1 MLLQNVFCTRLMPVD
16 RPLKAAFAIF
26 PTQGSRHHKYDT
38 NVCKKGR
45 TPMYTIDFTKPVHIH
60 FIGIGGISMSGL
72 AEILLKEGFTVSGS
86 DSKESALTDHLT
98 ANGAQIFYGQR
109 ASNII
114 DGIDLVVYT
123 AAIHPDNP
131 EYACAKEK
139 NIPMMTR
146 ADLLGQIMKNYQIPI
161 AVSGTHGKTTTT
173 SMASHI
179 LLEGGFDPTISVG
192 GILPA
197 IGGNLR
203 LGHSGTF
210 ITEACEY
217 TNSFLSFF
225 PKISI
230 ILNMDADH
238 LDFFK
243 DIDDIRHSF
252 RKFAELL
259 PADGTLIINADTP
272 EYETITRELPCNV
285 LTYGLEHDADYTAAD
300 ITWDKYGHPSF
311 SVLFRGKKIGSYYLR
326 VPGIHNVSNALA
338 AIAVGRLLDLPDDV
352 IVKGLGSFTGTD
364 RRFQYKGEIGGITI
378 IDDYAH
384 HPTEIEATLHA
395 AKNYPHQKVWCVF
408 QPHTYT
414 RTKALLPEFAKAL
427 TLADH
432 VVLADIYAARETD
445 NLGISSQDLQK
456 QIQEL
461 GTPCEYFPTFDEI
474 ESFLLKSCAHGD
486 LLITMGAGDVVNI
499 GEHLLGK

>member
-1 MLLQNVFCTRLMPVD
+1 
-16 RPLKAAFAIF
+16 
-26 PTQGSRHHKYDT
+26 
-38 NVCKKGR
+38 
-45 TPMYTIDFTKPVHIH
+45 MYQINFDSPVHVH

-72 AEILLKEGFTVSGS
+72 AEVLLQEGFTISGS
-86 DSKESALTDHLT
+86 DSQRSELTRHLEEK
-98 ANGAQIFYGQR
+98 GATVFYGQT
-109 ASNII
+109 ADNIKP
-114 DGIDLVVYT
+114 GIDVVVYT
-123 AAIHPDNP
+123 AAIHPDNA
-131 EYACAKEK
+131 EFAAARSAG
-139 NIPMMTR
+139 IPMLTR
-146 ADLLGQIMKNYQIPI
+146 AELLGEIMRNYKTAI
-161 AVSGTHGKTTTT
+161 AVAGTHGKTTTT
-173 SMASHI
+173 SMISMI
-179 LLEGGFDPTISVG
+179 LLEAQADPTISVG
-192 GILPA
+192 GILPE
-197 IGGNLR
+197 IGGNIRVGRSDLF
-203 LGHSGTF
+203 L
-210 ITEACEY
+210 TEACEY

-225 PKISI
+225 PTVDV
-230 ILNMDADH
+230 ILNIEEDH

-243 DIDDIRHSF
+243 DLADIRHSF
-252 RKFAELL
+252 HRFAELL
-259 PADGTLIINADTP
+259 PAHGLLVMNGDIKNIDEITDGVNAD
-272 EYETITRELPCNV
+272 LV
-285 LTYGLEHDADYTAAD
+285 TYKVSGEADYTASD
-300 ITWDKYGHPSF
+300 ITYDRQGCASF
-311 SVLFRGKKIGSYYLR
+311 TLVHKGTPVGPVELH

>member
-1 MLLQNVFCTRLMPVD
+1 
-16 RPLKAAFAIF
+16 
-26 PTQGSRHHKYDT
+26 
-38 NVCKKGR
+38 
-45 TPMYTIDFTKPVHIH
+45 MYQIDFHKPLHIH

-72 AEILLKEGFTVSGS
+72 AEILLEENFRISGS
-86 DSKESALTDHLT
+86 DAKSSPLTRTLEER
-98 ANGAQIFYGQR
+98 GAVIYYGQR
-109 ASNII
+109 ASNIK
-114 DGIDLVVYT
+114 DDVDVVVYT

-131 EYACAKEK
+131 EFACAKEK
-139 NIPMMTR
+139 GFPMLTR
-146 ADLLGQIMKNYQIPI
+146 AELLGQIMRNYDTPI
-161 AVSGTHGKTTTT
+161 AISGTHGKTTTT
-173 SMASHI
+173 SMVSHI
-179 LLEGGFDPTISVG
+179 LLEGDCDPTISVG

-197 IGGNLR
+197 IHGNIR
-203 LGHSGTF
+203 VGNSETF

-225 PKISI
+225 PKISV
-230 ILNMDADH
+230 ILNMD
-238 LDFFK
+238 
-243 DIDDIRHSF
+243 
-252 RKFAELL
+252 
-259 PADGTLIINADTP
+259 DGTLIINADTP